1 MRGSP
6 LPFFRG
12 TEEGRGCD
20 TEWCEQQEQMALS
33 YEGVCD
39 DYDHGVNDLMKMQIG
54 RIVRPVY
61 LGRTKPSQQATSQ
74 KDATRQDRMEPR
86 EEQPPYSGDS
96 TLHHTQCYLAIS
108 SW

>member
-1 MRGSP
+1 
-6 LPFFRG
+6 
-12 TEEGRGCD
+12 
-20 TEWCEQQEQMALS
+20 MALS

-74 KDATRQDRMEPR
+74 KDATRQDRMEPGPVWCDIR
-86 EEQPPYSGDS
+86 WKGAQSARPLKLLAVGWVGVL
-96 TLHHTQCYLAIS
+96 LHT
-108 SW
+108 WK